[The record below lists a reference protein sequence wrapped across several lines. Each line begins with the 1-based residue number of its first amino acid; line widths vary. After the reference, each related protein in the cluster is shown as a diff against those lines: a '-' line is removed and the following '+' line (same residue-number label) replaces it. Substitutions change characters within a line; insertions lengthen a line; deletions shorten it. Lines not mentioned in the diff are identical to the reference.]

1 MYKDEFVVLM
11 NLNYECNYRNH
22 SVRALLILLPK
33 LRVHFILSRSYG
45 KPADR
50 VFTSLFFQ
58 QCIEGYSEAYVA
70 PLSDSPSSS
79 FNDLPHGFRS
89 FWVFWTRDFVLQHPE
104 RDARENYA

>member
-1 MYKDEFVVLM
+1 MLGKNTMCKDESVVLM
-11 NLNYECNYRNH
+11 NSNYECNYRNH

-50 VFTSLFFQ
+50 GFMLLFFQ

-70 PLSDSPSSS
+70 TLSGSPSSRVS
-79 FNDLPHGFRS
+79 TICHTGFAA
-89 FWVFWTRDFVLQHPE
+89 F
-104 RDARENYA
+104 